1 MQLIICKVS
10 FLSSKAYPDIR
21 RAGLDNSRYT
31 VTDMI
36 LALSSL
42 VPGHSTRST
51 SKGDTMKHDQALVQ
65 QLNKV
70 LTLELTSINQYFLHA
85 RIFKNWGLEKLNHKA
100 YKKSILDM
108 KQADKLIER
117 ILFLEGLPNLQH
129 LERLRIGE
137 DTEEM
142 LKGDLSLEQDQISL
156 LRESIALCEAGKD
169 YVSRALLV
177 EILEQEEEHLDWIE
191 TQQHLIGEIGIQ
203 NYLQSAIEED

>member
-1 MQLIICKVS
+1 
-10 FLSSKAYPDIR
+10 
-21 RAGLDNSRYT
+21 
-31 VTDMI
+31 
-36 LALSSL
+36 
-42 VPGHSTRST
+42 
-51 SKGDTMKHDQALVQ
+51 MKHDQALVQ

-70 LTLELTSINQYFLHA
+70 LTLELTCINQFFLHA

-142 LKGDLSLEQDQISL
+142 LQGDLSLEMEQLALMRDV
-156 LRESIALCEAGKD
+156 IAQCEAGGD
-169 YVSRALLV
+169 YVSRQLLV
-177 EILEQEEEHLDWIE
+177 EILEQEEAHVDWIE
-191 TQQHLIGEIGIQ
+191 AQQHLIGEIGIQ
-203 NYLQSAIEED
+203 NYLQTAMEEE